1 MFKKSS
7 KKKAAAATFSIGGM
21 CQYCSVTTIVLGI
34 ITVVAVI
41 AALVGVYKAHFLS
54 AGLTFG
60 TLNGS
65 ASLIALAL
73 TASLLKKLTKACP
86 CQCALP
92 SKK

>member
-1 MFKKSS
+1 MFSKSS
-7 KKKAAAATFSIGGM
+7 KKKSAGFTLGALCQCCSI
-21 CQYCSVTTIVLGI
+21 TTIILGI
-34 ITVVAVI
+34 IAVLATV
-41 AALVGVYKAHFLS
+41 AALIGVYKSHFLS

-73 TASLLKKLTKACP
+73 SMLVVSKLSQACP

>member
-7 KKKAAAATFSIGGM
+7 KKKASGFSLGGL
-21 CQYCSVTTIVLGI
+21 CQYCSVTAIILGVISVL
-34 ITVVAVI
+34 AVI
-41 AALVGVYKAHFLS
+41 AALMGVYKAHFLS

-73 TASLLKKLTKACP
+73 TVILVKKLTAACP
-86 CQCALP
+86 CQCAVP